1 MRRNNLFVYLSINN
15 STRYSLNLPLDFF
28 NYSTICLR
36 WKLFRISAFKKDH
49 KMHSLCFT
57 IPITLQ
63 LIVCWIDYQKSTWT
77 STAQITPHVLYSSLS
92 HKCYVLDSTR
102 KRRKKIVE
110 REKENKIFHGNQ
122 AVNGVDFFQFNL
134 SWDIVWIFS
143 KSIAKMQTE

>member
-1 MRRNNLFVYLSINN
+1 MFVYFSINN
-15 STRYSLNLPLDFF
+15 STRYSLNFPPDSF
-28 NYSTICLR
+28 NYSTICIAMKTFFL
-36 WKLFRISAFKKDH
+36 LISRIFQLHA
-49 KMHSLCFT
+49 LPWQCLT
-57 IPITLQ
+57 IPITLK

-92 HKCYVLDSTR
+92 HKCYMCLTR
-102 KRRKKIVE
+102 REREGEKIVE